1 MRETR
6 TPAFIS
12 LQRDCGPP
20 SVSFFE
26 KFCETRTSVAYRVHP
41 VGEVLEETGLRS
53 FSERPVTSVSPVV
66 ERNASRCSLG
76 DVSSKNS
83 LRVYWVLELVVG
95 DGVATDCGAK
105 LLLMRMTLSG
115 VKFTIATRI
124 FQSSPSRTTIA
135 AQ

>member
-6 TPAFIS
+6 TPAFIT

-20 SVSFFE
+20 SVSLFE

-41 VGEVLEETGLRS
+41 VGELREETGLRC

-83 LRVYWVLELVVG
+83 LRIYWVLG
-95 DGVATDCGAK
+95 DGVAADCGAK
-105 LLLMRMTLSG
+105 LLLMSMTLS
-115 VKFTIATRI
+115 VAAFPAITRI
-124 FQSSPSRTTIA
+124 FQSSPSRT
-135 AQ
+135 